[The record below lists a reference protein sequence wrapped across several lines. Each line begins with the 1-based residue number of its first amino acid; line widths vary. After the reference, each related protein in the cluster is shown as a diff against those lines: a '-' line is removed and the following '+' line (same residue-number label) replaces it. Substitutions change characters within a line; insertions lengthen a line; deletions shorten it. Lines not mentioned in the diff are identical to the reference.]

1 MVKWLKGHGVI
12 KLEGISRDRSTTRR
26 VDEGTRARREG
37 SSRGRAGSSAMG
49 RCQNTTTSLKKEG
62 KNNKIINKNEKAE
75 IKMGER
81 ESIH

>member
-37 SSRGRAGSSAMG
+37 SSRSRAGSSAMG
-49 RCQNTTTSLKKEG
+49 RCQNTTTSLYRR
-62 KNNKIINKNEKAE
+62 KNNKIINKNENAE
-75 IKMGER
+75 IKMGET